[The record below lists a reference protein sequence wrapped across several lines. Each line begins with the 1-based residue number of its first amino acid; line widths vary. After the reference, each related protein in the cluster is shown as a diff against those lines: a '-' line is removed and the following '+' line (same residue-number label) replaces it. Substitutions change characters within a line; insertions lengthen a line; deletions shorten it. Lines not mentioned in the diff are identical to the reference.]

1 MILVEVLKF
10 IININWCSHM
20 IQNLQMYMLS
30 IYVVAVKY
38 EFKIKHTQ
46 NNEYTS
52 LVQFQCAKLS
62 SGILVIQITQV
73 KKHGLQKVDK
83 IKISSDVII

>member
-73 KKHGLQKVDK
+73 KKHSLHKVDT
-83 IKISSDVII
+83 IKISSDMII

>member
-20 IQNLQMYMLS
+20 IRNLQMYMVS
-30 IYVVAVKY
+30 NYVAAVKY
-38 EFKIKHTQ
+38 EFKIKYRQ
-46 NNEYTS
+46 NKEYTS
-52 LVQFQCAKLS
+52 LVQFQCAKLR

>member
-1 MILVEVLKF
+1 
-10 IININWCSHM
+10 M

-73 KKHGLQKVDK
+73 KKNSLQKVDK
-83 IKISSDVII
+83 IKISSDMIT

>member
-73 KKHGLQKVDK
+73 KKNSLQKVDK
-83 IKISSDVII
+83 IKISSDMIT